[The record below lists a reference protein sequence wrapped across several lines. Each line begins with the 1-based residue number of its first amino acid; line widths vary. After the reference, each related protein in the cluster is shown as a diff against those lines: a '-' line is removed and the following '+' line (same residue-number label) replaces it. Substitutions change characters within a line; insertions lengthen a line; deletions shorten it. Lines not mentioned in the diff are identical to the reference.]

1 MGGGWFCF
9 GFQMNSE
16 HKIAVIGLGY
26 VGLPLAVALSKR
38 FRVTGYDQD
47 SARIRQLRD
56 GIDRTNEL
64 DRATLNNASIAYCD
78 DPVELKSSNIFIIA
92 VPTPVDAS
100 NKPDL
105 SALTGAA
112 GLVGEIIG
120 KGAIVVF
127 ESTVYPGVTEDI
139 CGPVLEQASRL
150 KCGKDFCL
158 GYSPERINPGD
169 SVHTVD
175 KIVKIVAGQTR
186 EVANLLASVYGSI
199 NGGKIFIAKDIKT
212 AEAAKVIENAQRDI
226 NIAFMNEIAQV
237 FGRLDVSVYDVLEAA
252 NTKWNFL
259 PFTPGLVGGHCI
271 GIDPYYLAYAA
282 GSVGLEPT
290 VLLSGRATNDA
301 MAVYVADRISKN
313 LKPGST
319 ILVLG
324 LTFKENVPD
333 IRNSK
338 VGDVVSRLSENG
350 LTVLVHDPLA
360 NAPDVL
366 CEYGIELL
374 DKLPTDVDCVVGCVA
389 HKPYYEFPFVDVL
402 RKGGLIADL
411 KGIWRDSAA
420 VRDFRYWTL

>member
-47 SARIRQLRD
+47 SARITQLRD

-150 KCGKDFCL
+150 KCGKDFWL

-175 KIVKIVAGQTR
+175 KIVKIVAGQTI
-186 EVANLLASVYGSI
+186 EVANLLASVYGSM
-199 NGGKIFIAKDIKT
+199 NGGKIFVAKDIKT

-226 NIAFMNEIAQV
+226 NIAFMNEITQV

-259 PFTPGLVGGHCI
+259 PFTPGLVGGHCLPV
-271 GIDPYYLAYAA
+271 DPFYLSHVAKKNKIKTITTLA
-282 GSVGLEPT
+282 G
-290 VLLSGRATNDA
+290 RKTNDN
-301 MAVYVADRISKN
+301 MERYVLNTFKKFISTKN
-313 LKPGST
+313 LKKNNYK
-319 ILVLG
+319 ILVVG
-324 LTFKENVPD
+324 LSYKYGVADT
-333 IRNSK
+333 RNSINLKIFEKIKKINKKTFGFDPFIDHKKYKSINIIKDINSFDVIIFLSKGKIYENLFKKIKSKKTK
-338 VGDVVSRLSENG
+338 VIF
-350 LTVLVHDPLA
+350 DPF
-360 NAPDVL
+360 
-366 CEYGIELL
+366 
-374 DKLPTDVDCVVGCVA
+374 
-389 HKPYYEFPFVDVL
+389 YYY
-402 RKGGLIADL
+402 KN
-411 KGIWRDSAA
+411 
-420 VRDFRYWTL
+420 

>member
-1 MGGGWFCF
+1 MKW
-9 GFQMNSE
+9 
-16 HKIAVIGLGY
+16 K
-26 VGLPLAVALSKR
+26 
-38 FRVTGYDQD
+38 
-47 SARIRQLRD
+47 
-56 GIDRTNEL
+56 
-64 DRATLNNASIAYCD
+64 
-78 DPVELKSSNIFIIA
+78 
-92 VPTPVDAS
+92 
-100 NKPDL
+100 
-105 SALTGAA
+105 
-112 GLVGEIIG
+112 
-120 KGAIVVF
+120 
-127 ESTVYPGVTEDI
+127 
-139 CGPVLEQASRL
+139 
-150 KCGKDFCL
+150 KDFFV

-169 SVHTVD
+169 KKHTFKNITKVVSAD
-175 KIVKIVAGQTR
+175 TKKTLKIVSYVYNKIVKAG
-186 EVANLLASVYGSI
+186 VYE
-199 NGGKIFIAKDIKT
+199 AKNIKT

-226 NIAFMNEIAQV
+226 NIAFMNEITQV

-282 GSVGLEPT
+282 NSVGFDPA

-360 NAPDVL
+360 NAPDAL
-366 CEYGIELL
+366 REYGIELL

-402 RKGGLIADL
+402 KKGGLIADL